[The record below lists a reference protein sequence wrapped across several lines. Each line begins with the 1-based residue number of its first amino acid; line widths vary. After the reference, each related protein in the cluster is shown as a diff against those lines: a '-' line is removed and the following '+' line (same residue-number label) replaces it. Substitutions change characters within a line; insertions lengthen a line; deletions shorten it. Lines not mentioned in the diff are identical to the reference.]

1 MKRNIV
7 NKLIIGVMALV
18 GTTSCHDYL
27 DNLPLDK
34 FPEDVV
40 WSKPTS
46 AQLFV
51 NGTYYI
57 INDFLVGN
65 DDWSDNTVIN
75 AERADALIREQITED
90 NDYGW
95 NKYGD
100 IRRCNI
106 ILEKVAAAT
115 GFTQAEQDLLM
126 GEGYFLRASVYFG
139 QARKFGRLMLV
150 DKVLTP
156 DDEMELSRTKTI
168 KETYDFI
175 LNDFDEAIKRLPVN
189 VKPGRISRGA
199 AYALKAEACLQ
210 GAAYLDNADEKRDYY
225 TQAKAASEGL
235 FALNK
240 YSLDPDFK
248 GLFNDNSVGTNSS
261 EVILGVY
268 KISENT
274 TFQSTWMQELVPNMN
289 MDKAIDGVWEKWPLE
304 ANMEGW
310 MERTPSQALTDA
322 YLVIDKD
329 GVAKRWDETAY
340 YNEDFKQGK
349 LWVRDA
355 LYAHRDK
362 RFDATIVYD
371 SCHYFT
377 SIVSTRL
384 KGNIHYLS
392 NKEQARHMSKTGYI
406 YRKGV
411 YESKWLWYSDPT
423 DYHTVVLRLGR
434 AYLNYAETMLRLND
448 KNTAIEYINKTRD
461 VHGGLPGLPVSTSLE
476 DTWKYYK
483 IERRAELVQENDRYW
498 SLLRW
503 GKEEGVDVIS
513 ELNTTPTAII
523 ISEDGKSFSIGTVPA
538 VEAANARVFTNRR
551 YLLPVPRSERNENPN
566 LANDQNPGW

>member
-1 MKRNIV
+1 MKQ
-7 NKLIIGVMALV
+7 NKLLPICMCALAL

-34 FPEDVV
+34 FPEEVV
-40 WSKPTS
+40 WNEPAS

-57 INDFLVGN
+57 VGDYLVGN

-95 NKYGD
+95 NKFGD

-106 ILEKVAAAT
+106 ILEKVAASN
-115 GFTQAEQDLLM
+115 FTEAEKDLLL
-126 GEGYFLRASVYFG
+126 GEGYFLRASVNFG
-139 QARKFGRLMLV
+139 QARKFGRLIIV

-156 DDEMELSRTKTI
+156 DDDMNLSRTTTI
-168 KETYDFI
+168 KETYDRI
-175 LNDFDEAIKRLPVN
+175 LSDLDEAIQRLPVT
-189 VKPGRISRGA
+189 VKTGRISRGA

-210 GAAYLDNADEKRDYY
+210 GAAYMDNAEDKKDYY
-225 TQAKAASEGL
+225 NQAKAASEGL

-240 YSLDPDFK
+240 YELDPDFK
-248 GLFNDNSVGTNSS
+248 GLFNNYETGSS
-261 EVILGVY
+261 SKEIILAVY
-268 KISENT
+268 RLSENT

-289 MDKAIDGVWEKWPLE
+289 MDKAIDGVWEKWPLD
-304 ANMEGW
+304 ANFEGW
-310 MERTPSQALTDA
+310 MERTPAQELTDA
-322 YLVIDKD
+322 FLVTDKD
-329 GVAKRWDETAY
+329 GVAKSWDETSY
-340 YNEDFKQGK
+340 YKEDFAQGK
-349 LWVRDA
+349 IWVHDA
-355 LYAHRDK
+355 LYKHRDK

-371 SCHYFT
+371 SCQFFT

-384 KGNIHYLS
+384 KGNLHYLS
-392 NKEQARHMSKTGYI
+392 NKEQARHVTKTGYI

-411 YESKWLWYSDPT
+411 YEDKWLWYSDPT
-423 DYHTVVLRLGR
+423 DYHYVALRLGR
-434 AYLNYAETMLRLND
+434 AYLNYAEAMLRLGD
-448 KNTAIEYINKTRD
+448 KKTAIEYINKTRG
-461 VHGGLPGLPVSTSLE
+461 VHGGLSGLPESTSME

-503 GKEEGVDVIS
+503 GKEEKLDVIP
-513 ELNTTPTAII
+513 ELNTTPTAIT
-523 ISEDGKSFSIGTVPA
+523 ISEDGRTFTIGTVPA
-538 VEAANARVFTNRR
+538 VAAANARVFTSRR